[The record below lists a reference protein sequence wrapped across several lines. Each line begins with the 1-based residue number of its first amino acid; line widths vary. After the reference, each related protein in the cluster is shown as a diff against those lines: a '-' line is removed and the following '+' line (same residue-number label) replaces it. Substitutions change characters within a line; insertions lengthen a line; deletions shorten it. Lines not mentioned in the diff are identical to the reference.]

1 MKTFF
6 FFFKCYNID
15 FIVYEKGLFIF
26 LQKGIPHPYV
36 PDNVPFTFLMF
47 KKLLTY
53 NKLIRLNNIFIDF
66 LNDINKIHYQVTLS
80 TFYLLHILLHIQR
93 FYK

>member
-1 MKTFF
+1 MKTF

-53 NKLIRLNNIFIDF
+53 HNLIQLNNIFIDF
-66 LNDINKIHYQVTLS
+66 LNDINKLHYQVTLS
-80 TFYLLHILLHIQR
+80 TLYLLHILLHIQR